1 MILQLEEDSA
11 LGKPGMITMF
21 IGAVFIAILILVD
34 IQLSFAAWAT
44 LFIISMIIA
53 ATGAVMSI
61 MELFKKI
68 KEEKALKNK

>member
-1 MILQLEEDSA
+1 
-11 LGKPGMITMF
+11 MITMF